1 MYVVPR
7 MDRAPDRAGRLR
19 GRAHLLLPA
28 LLTALFAFR
37 SGGFFPDATGAAAF
51 LLLLLAVGRI
61 TLAHRPFAGWS
72 PALSV
77 CAGAWGLL
85 AAWTLLSAVWS
96 DAPLRAMVEFDRV
109 LAYTLIVALLGS
121 FARARGDLDRALAT
135 VAFVLCGIAAIA
147 LATRLE
153 PAALPI
159 SAGAEPSRL
168 AFPFTY
174 WNAAGVGFAL
184 GLVLAL
190 HVSAGGTRAW
200 WVRVLAAAACP
211 VAAVALYFTFSRGGL
226 AVAVLGVVLYVA
238 LGHSRRLATTLVAIG
253 IPTAIA
259 VVVAY
264 DADVLATAEYA
275 DAGSEATRTTLV
287 VLASALGA
295 AVLRA
300 AALPLERRLLA
311 VRVSRPARRTI
322 LIGASAAVLAAVVVA
337 AVATP
342 LVSEI
347 DDRRREFT
355 ERNFVTFTPDNR
367 DRLTQASANGRI
379 ESWRVARH
387 AFEREP
393 VTGTGAGTYH
403 LQWQRERSGPFNLI
417 DAHSLYLET
426 LAELGVPGML
436 LLAVA
441 LLTPL
446 GLALARLRGPE
457 RHAYAAFF
465 AGGTML
471 LLHAAIDWDWEMP
484 ALFAWFVGCSGIVCA
499 AGRSRRPAPGPGRT
513 TRLLAGLGCLL
524 LAVTPATVALS
535 QSRLDAATRAF
546 KGGDCSTAVDDAL
559 GGLSLLRIRPEPY
572 ELVGYCDLRAGQNE
586 LAVRAMESA
595 RTRDPHDWQYAYG
608 LAVAQAFNGED
619 PRPMAALARRLNP
632 QEALAIDLDDAL
644 RRSGPG
650 RWPRVAARARIP
662 QQ

>member
-1 MYVVPR
+1 M
-7 MDRAPDRAGRLR
+7 
-19 GRAHLLLPA
+19 
-28 LLTALFAFR
+28 
-37 SGGFFPDATGAAAF
+37 
-51 LLLLLAVGRI
+51 
-61 TLAHRPFAGWS
+61 
-72 PALSV
+72 
-77 CAGAWGLL
+77 
-85 AAWTLLSAVWS
+85 
-96 DAPLRAMVEFDRV
+96 
-109 LAYTLIVALLGS
+109 
-121 FARARGDLDRALAT
+121 
-135 VAFVLCGIAAIA
+135 
-147 LATRLE
+147 
-153 PAALPI
+153 
-159 SAGAEPSRL
+159 
-168 AFPFTY
+168 
-174 WNAAGVGFAL
+174 
-184 GLVLAL
+184 
-190 HVSAGGTRAW
+190 
-200 WVRVLAAAACP
+200 
-211 VAAVALYFTFSRGGL
+211 
-226 AVAVLGVVLYVA
+226 LYVA
-238 LGHSRRLATTLVAIG
+238 LAHSRRLATTLVAIG

-287 VLASALGA
+287 VLACALGA

-311 VRVSRPARRTI
+311 VRVSRPARRN
-322 LIGASAAVLAAVVVA
+322 LLLGASAAVLAAVVVV

-417 DAHSLYLET
+417 DAHSLYLEM

-465 AGGTML
+465 AAGAML

-499 AGRSRRPAPGPGRT
+499 ARRTRRPAPGPGRT

-546 KGGDCSTAVDDAL
+546 KDDDCSTAVDDAL

-595 RTRDPHDWQYAYG
+595 RARDPHDWQYAYG